1 MRALGWVRVVG
12 KRMLALRWLV
22 RAHSTGG
29 RWFVRTQTMEEKR
42 MLALRWFVGAHS
54 TRGRWFAGDTNHG
67 GDRFGVVGTQIM
79 WERAIGCILIVVCGD
94 TNHGEASAAADSFSF
109 SSSFSFCMR
118 FGPGMVR
125 SYPRTTKEGGVA

>member
-1 MRALGWVRVVG
+1 MVC
-12 KRMLALRWLV
+12 
-22 RAHSTGG
+22 
-29 RWFVRTQTMEEKR
+29 
-42 MLALRWFVGAHS
+42 
-54 TRGRWFAGDTNHG
+54 GDTNHG

-79 WERAIGCILIVVCGD
+79 WERAIGCILIVVCGDTNHGGED